1 MTYACVILSNF
12 EKGDENMTKAK
23 KILSALLAMC
33 MSASMIS
40 TSFEDFTIYSAAD
53 NLLTADSGGETGGG
67 DVKQPPVKTNIWIT
81 NAKNFTINKIYTNGL
96 LACGMAL
103 TAIANSTECEEFQA
117 VASFLNK
124 WVFGGAQGQTM
135 GEIKA
140 MCQQILKEL
149 DIIDTKLT
157 SYSSEMLKTLGQM
170 QYETAKKDIDEKWAS
185 DVSGVE
191 DLYDISLAVDKY
203 KKYMKASQ
211 DYLGEN
217 DNGTT
222 ISPDEFTSAQHDL
235 FEGFCGIYSAREH
248 GFSMNDTY
256 EKKCELIFNSTT
268 IRDAF
273 ESAIEKMSSNLNPTF
288 GNANFADTVA
298 HYSFIAFPFASDQ
311 YEYIKTQIDK
321 QFTEILIVEM
331 AYQEY
336 LSQQGAYFEEFY
348 PDDEVK
354 WNNYQQSV
362 DKLASLNKLTGEA
375 MENMLDRD
383 LQVSSVNGIYMK
395 LEEFPKPE
403 DAQNIVAHNSKYNA
417 KAGEIYKANFVRENM
432 KFNRVFTLT
441 TKGINS
447 FLILDAYQFKD
458 DSDDGIP
465 KYMHMTRLIDKHA
478 VSLGGDF
485 HTVSA
490 DFKNLTSDDYAL
502 YSDGTNNN
510 YKPIKSSSDFK
521 ELFNTPAFA
530 LCDSIPANY
539 LSNYLSYANG
549 NPIYFL
555 TPEYE
560 SPPQISGYQTV
571 YDKLIVIDAKQQEP
585 SANFST
591 CKIDSKDIQQDKD
604 QYKTAYAVVLT
615 NRDTS
620 DNKEVFNQN
629 TRVEVTGN
637 GNAEIFIDKGNGM
650 ETNTTQSAGSEITL
664 RFKATAENTVLNS
677 LVIKRRNDASDKNN
691 ITSETVVFKRS
702 EIEKLEI
709 DENGYYIYKFNV
721 PYSDITVS
729 LNAETGYMVYVQNE
743 TDSKDLITLDTYV
756 NLFAEGETVSF
767 IADKNVRNVE
777 LINGDSISE
786 IPLREDVKGN
796 YTGSFTM
803 PANDVTLRYHASCE
817 NHNFSENGF
826 CVNCGFYQPAVL
838 NINRTYEISNA
849 GMLYWFASL
858 VNDDKSYAEFETR
871 NGEATAILVKDIV
884 VNDFDISNTDIQSA
898 DIRHWKPIGTED
910 NSYSGQ
916 FYGQRHTVSGLY
928 FNDSN
933 ADNVGLFGY
942 TRGGADIRNVGI
954 VNSSFTGNN
963 SVGGI
968 LGHNNNSG
976 VDIQCCFSEAEVTG
990 NEGVAGIV
998 GSNYGGDIY
1007 NCYNAGSVKGFKY
1020 VASIRGKNTNSSETT
1035 GEIKNCFNVGSVSG
1049 DGDSNIGGIRG
1060 DGNGSINNCYCIS
1073 SQLTDTAAETKTPEQ
1088 FASGEVAYLLN
1099 NEVTSGN
1106 QIWHQNIDNDET
1118 PDDYPKF
1125 SGGTVYTTYTCSNEQ
1140 GYSNYKSSLIHDF
1153 DDNGFCKKC
1162 GAYQPAVQKGY
1173 CYEISNAGMLYWFAS
1188 LVNGD
1193 KTHAEF
1199 NMKWNTSAHGV
1210 LVKDIVVNDVDIS
1223 SLDSSEL
1230 SELRTWIPIGKDKD
1244 YTGTF
1249 EGKFHTISGLYF
1261 NDPNTDNIGL
1271 FGCVNKKASI
1281 YGVGIINSSFTGHDN
1296 IGGILGKNLSEDI
1309 TVMCCYNEA
1318 SVSGNDNVA
1327 GIAGFS
1333 HGGLITDCYNAGSVK
1348 GNEYVAS
1355 IRGFNDTLKGE
1366 LSNCFNVGSIS
1377 GNSNVSGIR
1386 GNENGK
1392 TDNCYC
1398 ISNQVTDSAAAV
1410 KTPEE
1415 FASGE
1420 ITYLLNNGV
1429 TDGRQIWYQNIDNGL
1444 TPDDYPKFTGGTV
1457 YKIRHDK
1464 YSNEDFIP
1472 AFDDDEDGNF
1482 IIKTYDD
1489 LEKLSNLVRS
1499 DYDKYGSEN
1508 YILSNNIK
1516 APEDSVWTQGIG
1528 SVSDNKPFNG
1538 TFNGGGYCI
1547 IGLNVKSSEYGGLFE
1562 IIGKQGTV
1570 KDLFVFDCDF
1580 ESDSKTAGGIAA
1592 LNEGKIDHCIS
1603 GVNLTSG
1610 TIHLQGKDI
1619 EAASLNSK
1627 IKGDISGGIAGKNS
1641 GIINGCRNAAVI
1653 SGSQCGGIAG
1663 ENTGDIS
1670 CCANNAITGYKNS
1683 SVSGGLAGKNNGN
1696 INGSYNSG
1704 IVNASSDN
1712 KKGSVAGVNGYDGKK
1727 PDIKNVFYSTANGL
1741 NAVGTDSEKTPD
1753 NTNIGTSNISEYRT
1767 SEFVEKL
1774 NAVSNDSVTWIQNSY
1789 INKGNPT
1796 IEGIF
1801 TQVIVKSA
1809 GNNISVKGFMH
1820 DALNIEYN
1828 EDNKNSLFTSSVGK
1842 NRILKSY
1849 SLNMTD
1855 KDGNY
1860 IPEELWCREGFEIS
1874 VPVNN
1879 ENVQLAAID
1888 NDGNINYYNPDSF
1901 KDGKAVFTIPQLTSF
1916 AVVDTAISDNGKTA
1930 DNVKDSPLTGVKQEL
1945 LPLILMT
1952 VALIYI
1958 VYFIRRRKKIGKQK

>member
-1 MTYACVILSNF
+1 MKSMI
-12 EKGDENMTKAK
+12 KARSK
-23 KILSALLAMC
+23 KILSALLAMY

-40 TSFEDFTIYSAAD
+40 TSLENVPMYSSAD
-53 NLLTADSGGETGGG
+53 NLLTADAGGG
-67 DVKQPPVKTNIWIT
+67 DVKQPPVKPNIWSA

-103 TAIANSTECEEFQA
+103 TSIANSTECEEFQA
-117 VASFLNK
+117 VVSFLNK
-124 WVFGGAQGQTM
+124 WVFGASQGQTM

-185 DVSGVE
+185 DVSGAE

-217 DNGTT
+217 NNGTT
-222 ISPDEFTSAQHDL
+222 ISPDEFTSAQNDL

-256 EKKCELIFNSTT
+256 EKKRELIFNSTT

-273 ESAIEKMSSNLNPTF
+273 ESAIEKMSSNLNPTS
-288 GNANFADTVA
+288 GNTNFADTVA
-298 HYSFIAFPFASDQ
+298 HYAFIAFPFASDQ

-354 WNNYQQSV
+354 WNNYQQAV

-403 DAQNIVAHNSKYNA
+403 DAQNIVAQNSKYKNA
-417 KAGEIYKANFVRENM
+417 DTAFWYPTTFITKNM

-441 TKGINS
+441 NNGINS
-447 FLILDAYQFKD
+447 FLILDAHQFKE
-458 DSDDGIP
+458 DSSDGIP
-465 KYMHMTRLIDKHA
+465 KYMHMTNLIYKKSKA
-478 VSLGGDF
+478 LKGDYHVVNMDF
-485 HTVSA
+485 A
-490 DFKNLTSDDYAL
+490 DLATDEFAKYG
-502 YSDGTNNN
+502 DGTNNN
-510 YKPIKSSSDFK
+510 YKIISTPSDFK
-521 ELFNTPAFA
+521 ELFNTPAFS
-530 LCDSIPANY
+530 LCDSIPTNY
-539 LSNYLSYANG
+539 LSDYISYAHG

-555 TPEYE
+555 TSEYI
-560 SPPQISGYQTV
+560 SPTRISQYQTV
-571 YDKLIVIDAKQQEP
+571 YDRFVVIDANQQEP
-585 SANFST
+585 SANFTT
-591 CKIDSKDIQQDKD
+591 CEVSSEDVQADRD
-604 QYKTAYAVVLT
+604 QYETAYAVVLT
-615 NRDTS
+615 NNEKS
-620 DNKEVFNQN
+620 GKSEVFNQN

-637 GNAEIFIDKGNGM
+637 GSAEIYIDKGNGY
-650 ETNTTQSAGSEITL
+650 ETNTTQPAGSEITL
-664 RFKATAENTVLNS
+664 LFKPSAENTVLKS
-677 LVIKRRNDASDKNN
+677 LVIKRRNDASNKNN
-691 ITSETVVFKRS
+691 ITGETPLLKRS
-702 EIEKLEI
+702 DIEKLET
-709 DENGYYIYKFNV
+709 DENGYYIYRYNV

-729 LNAETGYMVYVQNE
+729 LNAETGYKVYVQNE
-743 TDSKDLITLDTYV
+743 TDSEDLITLDTYV

-767 IADKNVRNVE
+767 IADKSVRNVE

-786 IPLREDVKGN
+786 IPLREDLKGN
-796 YTGSFTM
+796 FTGSFTM

-826 CVNCGFYQPAVL
+826 CVNCGFYQPAVTDNL
-838 NINRTYEISNA
+838 SKTYQISNA

-858 VNDDKSYAEFETR
+858 VNDDKSYAEFETK
-871 NGEATAILVKDIV
+871 NGEARAVLVKDIIV
-884 VNDFDISNTDIQSA
+884 NTDIQSA
-898 DIRHWKPIGTED
+898 NIRSWKPIGTEE

-916 FYGQRHTVSGLY
+916 FDGQHHTVSGLY

-942 TRGGADIRNVGI
+942 TRGGADIKNVGI
-954 VNSSFTGNN
+954 INSSFTGNN

-976 VDIQCCFSEAEVTG
+976 VSVQCCFSEADITG
-990 NEGVAGIV
+990 NECVAGIS
-998 GSNYGGDIY
+998 GSTYGGKIY
-1007 NCYNAGSVKGFKY
+1007 DCYNAGSVKGFKY

-1049 DGDSNIGGIRG
+1049 DADSNIGGIRG
-1060 DGNGSINNCYCIS
+1060 DGNGSIKNCYCIS
-1073 SQLTDTAAETKTPEQ
+1073 SQLTDTSAETKSPEQ
-1088 FASGEVAYLLN
+1088 FESGEVAYLLN
-1099 NEVTSGN
+1099 SRLTNGR
-1106 QIWHQNIDNDET
+1106 QIWYQNIDNGET
-1118 PDDYPKF
+1118 PDNYPKF
-1125 SGGTVYTTYTCSNEQ
+1125 SGGTVYSTNTCSKKQ
-1140 GYSNYKSSLIHDF
+1140 GYSNYNSGLIHDF
-1153 DDNGFCKKC
+1153 DDNGFCRNC
-1162 GAYQPAVQKGY
+1162 GAYQPAVRNGY
-1173 CYEISNAGMLYWFAS
+1173 YYDISNAGMLYWFAS
-1188 LVNGD
+1188 FVNGD
-1193 KTHAEF
+1193 RTYAEF
-1199 NMKWNTSAHGV
+1199 NKPDTSAYGR

-1223 SLDSSEL
+1223 SLDSSGL
-1230 SELRTWIPIGKDKD
+1230 SNLRKWIPIGKDTD

-1249 EGKFHTISGLYF
+1249 EGNFHTISGLYF
-1261 NDPNTDNIGL
+1261 NDSDADNIGL
-1271 FGCVNKKASI
+1271 FGYLNKKALI
-1281 YGVGIINSSFTGHDN
+1281 CDLGIVNSSFTGHDN
-1296 IGGILGKNLSEDI
+1296 VGGIVGKNMGEGVIIS
-1309 TVMCCYNEA
+1309 CCYNEA
-1318 SVSGNDNVA
+1318 TVSGNNNVS
-1327 GIAGFS
+1327 GIAGFFR
-1333 HGGLITDCYNAGSVK
+1333 GGMIVDCYNAGSVK

-1355 IRGFNDTLKGE
+1355 IRGFNNMQAGDIL
-1366 LSNCFNVGSIS
+1366 NCFNVGSIS
-1377 GNSNVSGIR
+1377 GNSNVSGII
-1386 GNENGK
+1386 GNTNGK
-1392 TDNCYC
+1392 INNCYC
-1398 ISNQVTDSAAAV
+1398 ISNQVTDSSATV

-1420 ITYLLNNGV
+1420 ITYLLNKGV
-1429 TDGRQIWYQNIDNGL
+1429 TNGSQIWYQNIDNGL

-1457 YKIRHDK
+1457 YKIRDNK
-1464 YSNEDFIP
+1464 YSNDDFIP

-1499 DYDKYGSEN
+1499 DYDKYGSAN

-1516 APEDSVWTQGIG
+1516 APENSVWTQGIG

-1562 IIGKQGTV
+1562 ALGTQGTV

-1663 ENTGDIS
+1663 ENTGNIS
-1670 CCANNAITGYKNS
+1670 CCANNAITGDKNS

-1712 KKGSVAGVNGYDGKK
+1712 KKGSVAGVNGYDGKE

-1753 NTNIGTSNISEYRT
+1753 NTNIGTSNLSDYKT

-1774 NAVSNDSVTWIQNSY
+1774 NDVSNDSVTWIQNLH

-1801 TQVIVKSA
+1801 MKIIVKSA
-1809 GNNISVKGFMH
+1809 GNDISVKGFMH
-1820 DALNIEYN
+1820 NALNIEYQ
-1828 EDNKNSLFTSSVGK
+1828 EDNKNTLFTSSVSK
-1842 NRILKSY
+1842 NRIVKSY

-1874 VPVNN
+1874 VPVDN

-1916 AVVDTAISDNGKTA
+1916 AVTDTTPDNNDKPVNN
-1930 DNVKDSPLTGVKQEL
+1930 NVKDSPLTGVKQEI